1 MSSVF
6 EGKSITK
13 TILKIG
19 LLIIMSIACVF
30 GMGGSSVIARQLGEG
45 NKDYSA
51 KCLNFCIYSIAI
63 AGPLTLAL
71 GLLVLTPFSYVI
83 GADDGNLGYTR
94 DYLKWIFMGAPF
106 VMLANGFPHV
116 LRAIGLIKESAIG
129 IVIGNAIN
137 IVLDWVFI
145 VLLHMGTAGA
155 ALATSIGFL
164 CAAFGVALGV
174 VFTVLILVFCTL
186 KLLFCEMWRC
196 LFPG

>member
-106 VMLANGFPHV
+106 VMLANSSFFAPYNYCFAKCGVVYSRGNHIK
-116 LRAIGLIKESAIG
+116 LLLAIGRRYT
-129 IVIGNAIN
+129 
-137 IVLDWVFI
+137 D
-145 VLLHMGTAGA
+145 A
-155 ALATSIGFL
+155 A
-164 CAAFGVALGV
+164 C
-174 VFTVLILVFCTL
+174 C
-186 KLLFCEMWRC
+186 
-196 LFPG
+196 